1 MKLFGNQC
9 IPRRIEAICLFFFSR
24 FKYFINAYVK
34 ITTKVVNLTVL
45 QHFQVVYCLPR
56 TASLH
61 QSFTSLGIKPA

>member
-9 IPRRIEAICLFFFSR
+9 MPRRIEALCFFFR
-24 FKYFINAYVK
+24 FKFFINAYVK